1 MADQVQNDSKQVA
14 KLETSMPAKVGGD
27 APSNLKSAYIEAVLF
42 SAAKP
47 MSLEGLADIFEVSQE
62 IMAQAVEFYGKELE
76 TSDRGLRIR
85 KTGAGIELVT
95 APDCGTYLQKVRRKE
110 DKLSKAALETL
121 AVVAFKQPVT
131 KSEVEELRGVNCEKV
146 LKQLLSRALITELG
160 HKDTVGRPTLYGTT
174 DEFLRS
180 VGIDSIDD
188 LQASLDVEYAIGS
201 GPQTYP
207 GDQPLF
213 AEETMSPEESLG
225 FPMDEVD
232 KANLD

>member
-14 KLETSMPAKVGGD
+14 KLETSMAAKLGGD
-27 APSNLKSAYIEAVLF
+27 SPSNLKSAYIEAVLF
-42 SAAKP
+42 SVAKP
-47 MSLEGLADIFEVSQE
+47 MALEGLADIFEVSQE
-62 IMAQAVEFYGKELE
+62 TMAQAVEAYGKELE
-76 TSDRGLRIR
+76 ASDRGLRIR

-146 LKQLLSRALITELG
+146 LKQLLSRSLITELG

-201 GPQTYP
+201 GPQAYP

-213 AEETMSPEESLG
+213 EEDILSSEDGLTSPI
-225 FPMDEVD
+225 DEVD
-232 KANLD
+232 TAKND

>member
-1 MADQVQNDSKQVA
+1 MADQVLKDSKRVA
-14 KLETSMPAKVGGD
+14 ELEKSMPAKLGED
-27 APSNLKSAYIEAVLF
+27 SSSNLKSAYIEAVLF
-42 SAAKP
+42 SVAKP

-62 IMAQAVEFYGKELE
+62 TMAQAVEAYGKELE
-76 TSDRGLRIR
+76 ASDRGLRIR
-85 KTGAGIELVT
+85 KSGTGIELVT

-110 DKLSKAALETL
+110 DKLSSAALETL

-146 LKQLLSRALITELG
+146 LKQLLSRSLITELG

-188 LQASLDVEYAIGS
+188 LQASLEVEYAIGS
-201 GPQTYP
+201 GPQAYP

-213 AEETMSPEESLG
+213 EGDILSSEEGLVSPI
-225 FPMDEVD
+225 DEVD
-232 KANLD
+232 KAKND